1 MLTVFLAATVL
12 AAIFLA
18 HCAFVGGA
26 VLRGVF
32 GRTPRS
38 SGAFFSAGG
47 TGDQAL
53 HVFYGICL
61 GMVINTAALFVLG
74 MVGLL
79 VLPAVVLT
87 GLALLLV
94 AALMQRMAG
103 HCIGGSYGCSSGAL
117 TGVHSQCP
125 SDFGLSVGRTG
136 TWPQLATLG
145 VIFLLCVA
153 VS

>member
-32 GRTPRS
+32 GRTPRVN
-38 SGAFFSAGG
+38 GVHFSAAG
-47 TGDQAL
+47 TGGQAL

-61 GMVINTAALFVLG
+61 GMVVNTAALFVLG

-79 VLPAVVLT
+79 ALPAVVLT

-94 AALMQRMAG
+94 AALTQGVAG
-103 HCIGGSYGCSSGAL
+103 HRIGGFYGCSRSDGL
-117 TGVHSQCP
+117 TGENGQGP
-125 SDFGLSVGRTG
+125 SDSGVPVGRK
-136 TWPQLATLG
+136 
-145 VIFLLCVA
+145 
-153 VS
+153 

>member
-12 AAIFLA
+12 AAIFLS

-32 GRTPRS
+32 GRTRRS
-38 SGAFFSAGG
+38 SGAFFSAGA

-61 GMVINTAALFVLG
+61 GMVVNTAALFVLG

-79 VLPAVVLT
+79 ALPAVVLT

-94 AALMQRMAG
+94 AALTQGVAG
-103 HCIGGSYGCSSGAL
+103 HRIGGSYGSSWSGGG
-117 TGVHSQCP
+117 TGPNSRWPGDSRVP
-125 SDFGLSVGRTG
+125 GGRTG
-136 TWPQLATLG
+136 SWSALAT
-145 VIFLLCVA
+145 
-153 VS
+153 